1 METLRHPEKQ
11 KFPPEKKFWFCTEGN
26 WCLKELVSEILVDKI
41 CNLQRDL
48 VSRPTIQTSASPQCT
63 SMQWRS
69 LYTCTDAKQLNTL
82 NVSAL
87 LQPTALELISL
98 KLTSLDNNA
107 PKQQSFVHCTVTR
120 SEGFC
125 NCFSASQKSKYE
137 GWLLTASSH
146 SKSKSPTKIMIDPYL
161 RERARVPGWLVE
173 LRTINEP
180 SGSLISTDIASSLKS
195 QNT

>member
-1 METLRHPEKQ
+1 M
-11 KFPPEKKFWFCTEGN
+11 FEGVGVRDIG
-26 WCLKELVSEILVDKI
+26 WQ
-41 CNLQRDL
+41 NLQFTE
-48 VSRPTIQTSASPQCT
+48 RPRVTSNHPNICIP
-63 SMQWRS
+63 SMHFNAMAFTVH
-69 LYTCTDAKQLNTL
+69 TCTDAKQLNTL

-146 SKSKSPTKIMIDPYL
+146 SKSKSPTKMMIDPYL

-180 SGSLISTDIASSLKS
+180 SGSLISTDIANSLKS